1 MACTMPSE
9 RRTKHRRLTSGEGRG
24 GASRTVTERRR
35 STGTLIS
42 VKAWIRD
49 ESVKEWRQ
57 QKVSG
62 PSCGSSS
69 CLTERGRERE
79 R

>member
-1 MACTMPSE
+1 MARTMPSE
-9 RRTKHRRLTSGEGRG
+9 RRMKYRRLTSGEGRG
-24 GASRTVTERRR
+24 SASRTVTERRR

-57 QKVSG
+57 Q
-62 PSCGSSS
+62 
-69 CLTERGRERE
+69 
-79 R
+79 